1 MVDMFNCQKF
11 DGQNRLKIDLQVIC
25 FEGFHAYFTW
35 YMALPCIIIWGV
47 GIPAIIF
54 VLIQKDSE
62 MLETNSVKE
71 KYGFFYNG
79 YKRQN
84 YFWEIIIMYRKIL
97 CIVLS
102 IFLRQVGL
110 IVQAL
115 VLLIILVVFMQ
126 ANSQRRPYSARAL
139 NDLESMSII
148 SQIVTIYC
156 GIFFVSS

>member
-1 MVDMFNCQKF
+1 
-11 DGQNRLKIDLQVIC
+11 
-25 FEGFHAYFTW
+25 
-35 YMALPCIIIWGV
+35 
-47 GIPAIIF
+47 
-54 VLIQKDSE
+54 